1 MSPFGPTISAM
12 DVGERAKGWLRA
24 SWWRSL
30 LWTVACLLS
39 TTLAVAAGEARVD
52 RAAGRVP
59 DDVAGGWWLLLWLVG
74 VLLAVLLWWRRR
86 WPWQIAV
93 IASVV
98 TLATPLDPLV
108 ALVAMMHVWIRSGW
122 ATIAS
127 CTALVTAATFA
138 ATWRDTR
145 GESALESFWWILF
158 AGEDQEAR
166 MGAFAWWVPVVITV
180 VVVALFAG
188 IGWLR
193 RELFRSRAAGE
204 GHRVVATRLA
214 DEVVRQAERERIARE
229 VHDVIGHRLSLLSIH
244 AGALEAHTR
253 DQDER
258 LSGSAT
264 LVRESAAQT
273 ASDLRSLLE
282 VLRRPD
288 DPDLAEAVPGLTAVP
303 ALVDETVTHGMPLV
317 ATVVMDGA
325 AGLDAAVGQTAYR
338 VIQELLTNARRHAPG
353 AGVRLVVTARPDLG
367 VTIESANRR
376 SGTGPLTEG
385 NGLTGLR
392 ERVAH
397 VGGEAMI
404 HVDDDG
410 VVRAA
415 VRLPWRFAATTEEV
429 PS

>member
-1 MSPFGPTISAM
+1 MRA
-12 DVGERAKGWLRA
+12 GEWFREWLGA
-24 SWWRSL
+24 SWWRSV
-30 LWTVACLLS
+30 LWTLACLVS
-39 TTLAVAAGEARVD
+39 TTMAISAGDARSD
-52 RAAGRVP
+52 RAAGRAP
-59 DDVAGGWWLLLWLVG
+59 DELVGEWWLVLWIVG
-74 VLLAVLLWWRRR
+74 VGLIVLLWWRRR
-86 WPWQIAV
+86 WPWQITV
-93 IASVV
+93 VASVL

-108 ALVAMMHVWIRSGW
+108 ALVALMQVWIRSGW
-122 ATIAS
+122 AVVAS

-145 GESALESFWWILF
+145 GESDLESFWWLVF
-158 AGEDQEAR
+158 TSETGAR
-166 MGAFAWWVPVVITV
+166 MGTFSWWVPVVITV
-180 VVVALFAG
+180 VVTALFVGLGAM
-188 IGWLR
+188 R
-193 RELFRSRAAGE
+193 RELSRTRATGE
-204 GHRVVATRLA
+204 GHRVVATQLA

-288 DPDLAEAVPGLTAVP
+288 DPDLADAVPGLESVP
-303 ALVDETVTHGMPLV
+303 TLVDETVSHGMPLV
-317 ATVVMDGA
+317 ATVVIDGA
-325 AGLDAAVGQTAYR
+325 AGLDASVGQTAYR

-353 AGVRLVVTARPDLG
+353 VGVRLVVTARPDLG

-376 SGTGPLTEG
+376 TSPGPLTEG

-392 ERVAH
+392 ERVAQ
-397 VGGEAMI
+397 VDGETHI
-404 HVDDDG
+404 HVDDER
-410 VVRAA
+410 VLRTAI
-415 VRLPWRFAATTEEV
+415 RLPWRPAVTTREL